1 MPSEYHTLNNP
12 HPCLIQ
18 DQSTPR
24 NSRYCKLCDAMTS
37 SNLLPKEAIEP
48 CSPRQV
54 ARIFILLAV
63 WVTLISCSGGS
74 GGSSESATGS
84 TAPTIDG
91 SATGGQRNPVC
102 VAGTSR
108 GEVTRPQFLMNLQG
122 QTSWYASPVVADLDG
137 DGKNELIAAYYS
149 VYVFASDGSLL
160 SRADGGSGRVYAPHV
175 VVDLEGDGIPEIV
188 YGSGHE
194 VYAYEWRNG
203 RLSLKSGWPVDTTTA
218 GESPEVRGLAAADLD
233 GDGLIEIVATT
244 TQTQSSTAG
253 GAQVFVLSS
262 NGALYQPSGLSFPAW
277 PRYNNRTGTGGD
289 ADRNGQGHSG
299 YGCYGLN
306 VAIGNIDDDDDLEI
320 IVTYDNHEI
329 QAFKLNGVAIDAS
342 SWFTNPS
349 SQFRGSRL
357 TWGQFI
363 RWVDPRVEENHYH
376 LHVGDW
382 PHPSVQEWLQWTA
395 SPPNIVD
402 LDGDGKNEVVGVPN
416 VEKNVPYETQA
427 YAIMA
432 LEGAHGDGS
441 RSAMRK
447 AGWETPPRGAAP
459 ISVDGWYPP
468 NGIPAPT
475 TVNIQGDSRPEIVV
489 SLNDGFIHAF
499 SADARE
505 IWRFNFTHGKAVM
518 YASEATVADL
528 NQDGSPEILF
538 TTYGDPDVTDSG
550 YLLILGADGRLL
562 HDIALTNPGRNGN
575 GNGAPAA
582 PAVYDLNGD
591 GQLEI
596 FVQTFDHG
604 MDVFTV
610 PGSACNC
617 MPWPTARGGPLRM
630 GQPNSN
636 DL

>member
-1 MPSEYHTLNNP
+1 MSIRHSAAPFRHSCFFEAPATS
-12 HPCLIQ
+12 PCIL
-18 DQSTPR
+18 R
-24 NSRYCKLCDAMTS
+24 CKSWLMIRAV
-37 SNLLPKEAIEP
+37 L
-48 CSPRQV
+48 
-54 ARIFILLAV
+54 LLAV
-63 WVTLISCSGGS
+63 WATISSCG
-74 GGSSESATGS
+74 GGSSGS
-84 TAPTIDG
+84 GSNETPNGGGAPINDG
-91 SATGGQRNPVC
+91 SATGGERNPVC
-102 VAGTSR
+102 VAGTSQ
-108 GEVTRPQFLMNLQG
+108 GEVIRPQFLMNLPG
-122 QTSWYASPVVADLDG
+122 QTSWYASPLVADLDG

-149 VYVFASDGSLL
+149 VYVFGSDGTLL

-175 VVDLEGDGIPEIV
+175 VADLEGDGIPEIIF
-188 YGSGHE
+188 GRGHE
-194 VYAYEWRNG
+194 VYAYEWKNKQ
-203 RLSLKSGWPVDTTTA
+203 LNLKPGWPADTTTA

-233 GDGLIEIVATT
+233 GDGFIEIVAST
-244 TQTQSSTAG
+244 TQTQSTASG
-253 GAQVFVLSS
+253 GAQVFVFAS
-262 NGALYQPSGLSFPAW
+262 NGDLFQPAGLSFPAW
-277 PRYNNRTGTGGD
+277 PRYNNRSGAGGD

-329 QAFKLNGVAIDAS
+329 QAFKLSGVAIDAS
-342 SWFTNPS
+342 PWFTNPS
-349 SQFRGSRL
+349 SQFLGNRM

-363 RWVDPRVEENHYH
+363 RWADPKVEEDHYH
-376 LHVGDW
+376 LHVGGW
-382 PHPSVQEWLQWTA
+382 PHPSSQEWLQWTA
-395 SPPNIVD
+395 SPPNIADV
-402 LDGDGKNEVVGVPN
+402 DGDGKNEVVGVPN

-427 YAIMA
+427 YAVMV

-447 AGWETPPRGAAP
+447 TGWETLPRGGAP
-459 ISVDGWYPP
+459 IAVDGWYPP
-468 NGIPAPT
+468 NGIPAPA
-475 TVNIQGDSRPEIVV
+475 TVNIQGDGRPEIIV

-499 SADARE
+499 SADAQE

-528 NQDGSPEILF
+528 NQDGSPEIIF
-538 TTYGDPDVTDSG
+538 ATYGDPDVTDSG
-550 YLLILGADGRLL
+550 SLVILGADGRLL
-562 HDIALTNPGRNGN
+562 HDIALPNPGRNGN

-610 PGSACNC
+610 PGSASNC

-630 GQPNSN
+630 GQPNRN

>member
-1 MPSEYHTLNNP
+1 
-12 HPCLIQ
+12 
-18 DQSTPR
+18 
-24 NSRYCKLCDAMTS
+24 
-37 SNLLPKEAIEP
+37 
-48 CSPRQV
+48 
-54 ARIFILLAV
+54 
-63 WVTLISCSGGS
+63 
-74 GGSSESATGS
+74 
-84 TAPTIDG
+84 
-91 SATGGQRNPVC
+91 
-102 VAGTSR
+102 
-108 GEVTRPQFLMNLQG
+108 MNLQG

-160 SRADGGSGRVYAPHV
+160 SRADGGSGRIYAPHV

-203 RLSLKSGWPVDTTTA
+203 RLSLKAGWPVDTTTA

-244 TQTQSSTAG
+244 TQTQSSAAD
-253 GAQVFVLSS
+253 GAQVFVFLS

-329 QAFKLNGVAIDAS
+329 QAFKLNG
-342 SWFTNPS
+342 
-349 SQFRGSRL
+349 
-357 TWGQFI
+357 
-363 RWVDPRVEENHYH
+363 
-376 LHVGDW
+376 
-382 PHPSVQEWLQWTA
+382 
-395 SPPNIVD
+395 
-402 LDGDGKNEVVGVPN
+402 
-416 VEKNVPYETQA
+416 
-427 YAIMA
+427 
-432 LEGAHGDGS
+432 
-441 RSAMRK
+441 
-447 AGWETPPRGAAP
+447 
-459 ISVDGWYPP
+459 
-468 NGIPAPT
+468 
-475 TVNIQGDSRPEIVV
+475 
-489 SLNDGFIHAF
+489 
-499 SADARE
+499 
-505 IWRFNFTHGKAVM
+505 
-518 YASEATVADL
+518 
-528 NQDGSPEILF
+528 
-538 TTYGDPDVTDSG
+538 
-550 YLLILGADGRLL
+550 
-562 HDIALTNPGRNGN
+562 NGN
-575 GNGAPAA
+575 GVPAA

-617 MPWPTARGGPLRM
+617 IPWPTARGGPLRM